1 MSKSE
6 EWQVSR
12 FSREALGPDQ
22 LREGAKSTGGI
33 GGCPFAGFGF
43 LTPSDLRACASR
55 QFAQQGWPEA
65 QVDGVTLTKNPPK
78 PPLGFNRL
86 CPTQDVTV
94 ILPALRNVRN
104 KRSTQGSCA

>member
-12 FSREALGPDQ
+12 FSREAFGPAQ

-43 LTPSDLRACASR
+43 LTPNDLRTCASR

-65 QVDGVTLTKNPPK
+65 QGGGVTGKTESTHNAVA
-78 PPLGFNRL
+78 RL
-86 CPTQDVTV
+86 QSSFVPHVM
-94 ILPALRNVRN
+94 
-104 KRSTQGSCA
+104 